1 MIKMWHT
8 VMISLVVTGA
18 VIFGI
23 NFLGIIDF
31 PDIIEMYS
39 LCGITVGVAM
49 TLITT
54 DYYTISSDL
63 QEKMKMQQYQVLT
76 KKAIRD
82 QKREERRYQK
92 SLRTR

>member
-1 MIKMWHT
+1 MIKVWNA
-8 VMISLVVTGA
+8 VMTSLVVIGA
-18 VIFGI
+18 IIFGI

-54 DYYTISSDL
+54 DYYAISSDI
-63 QEKMKMQQYQVLT
+63 QEKMKMQQYQLLT
-76 KKAIRD
+76 KKAMRD
-82 QKREERRYQK
+82 QKREERR
-92 SLRTR
+92 